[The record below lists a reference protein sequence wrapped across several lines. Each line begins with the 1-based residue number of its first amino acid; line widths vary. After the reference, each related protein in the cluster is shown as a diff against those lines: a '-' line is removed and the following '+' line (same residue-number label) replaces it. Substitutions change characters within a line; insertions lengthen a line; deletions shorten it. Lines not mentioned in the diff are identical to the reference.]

1 MGIETLIPQ
10 RYPFLFVD
18 KLLAVSQEEIVGI
31 KAYTNDFLFYQELL
45 PGEKVVP
52 PAILIE
58 SIIQCG
64 GAGVTKL
71 GIFPRARWGLAA
83 LDSIRIC
90 DWVKLNMTTKMIIK
104 NRKVSNKVL
113 KQSGIVY
120 CNEKKILEAAWLCL
134 RL

>member
-1 MGIETLIPQ
+1 MEIETLIPQ

-18 KLLAVSQEEIVGI
+18 KLLAVSQNEIVGI
-31 KAYTNDFLFYQELL
+31 KAYTVDFLFYQELL

-71 GIFPRARWGLAA
+71 GIFPRACWGLAS
-83 LDSIRIC
+83 LDSIHIF
-90 DWVKLNMTTKMIIK
+90 DWVKLNMTTRMVIK

-113 KQSGIVY
+113 KQSGVIF
-120 CNEKKILEAAWLCL
+120 CDEKKILEASWLCL